1 MKLWYFADSFFFTSS
16 VFIYAE
22 KHGLEYLKQYKMFV
36 SQIPVQKRKEI
47 AAWESEYRDCCT
59 ESKRG
64 SEEMAKIYT
73 VKVVDSAKN
82 VTSVTVD
89 ANLNEPLHIIA
100 KSGDKY
106 QLINNETGRA
116 PHSVIVQRVGNDL
129 YVEFKD
135 EKSDSELIGGD
146 IPKPDLIIEEYY
158 ADSTHALVGN
168 VYGDTTY
175 DYVANV
181 DYDAV
186 EANIKTTQIPV
197 ENTAA
202 EFHLPDHNSGFLGL
216 LLAGGLIA
224 AMGGGGGGDENNA
237 PSASD
242 DRYTIDED
250 TQLTVSAGNGVL
262 SNDTDADGNSLSAAL
277 LTGPSN
283 GSLTLN
289 SDGSFTYTPNT
300 NYNGSDSFTYTVSDG
315 NGGSD
320 TATVYITVNPVND
333 LPILSPV
340 TSGSIAEVRLSGSTT
355 DSGLSG
361 TLSASDVEGDT
372 LTYGIQGGTS
382 SGGYTTLA
390 GTYGTLSVNESTGA
404 YIYTKNGTSIE
415 AMDDGETAN
424 DVFTVTVT
432 DGDDGPVTQT
442 YTVNVTGADDQP
454 TLSPVT
460 SGSISE
466 VRLSGSTTDSG
477 LSGTLSGSDVDVET
491 LTYGIQGGTSS
502 GGYTTLAGTYGT
514 LSVNESTGAYI
525 YTKNGTSIEA
535 MDDGETAN
543 DVFTVTVTDGD
554 DGPVTQT
561 YTVNVTGAD
570 DQPTLSPVTSG
581 SISEVR
587 LSGSTTDSGLSGTLS
602 GSDVDVETLT
612 YGIQGGTSSGGY
624 TTLAGTYGTLSVNE
638 STGAYIY
645 TKNGT
650 SIEAMDDGETANDV
664 FTVTVTDGD
673 DGPVTQT
680 YTVNVTGADD
690 QPTLSPVTSGS
701 ISEVRLSGSTTDS
714 GLSGTLSG
722 SDVDVETLTY
732 GIQGGTSSGGYT
744 TLAGTYGTLSVN
756 ESTGAYTYAKNDASI
771 EAMTDGE
778 TAIDVFTVTVS
789 DGDDG
794 PVTRSYSV
802 TVKGADD
809 APDAVNDTASVN
821 EDATTSNLHASLLSN
836 DTDVDHG
843 HVLDIESVNTAGT
856 IGTVNF
862 DDASNTL
869 TYAADAASQDAL
881 KVGET
886 MTDTF
891 TYTVEDEYG
900 ATDTATVTV
909 TVTGVNDAP
918 DAVNDTASVNE
929 DATTSN
935 LHASL
940 LSNDT
945 DVDHGHVLDI
955 ASVNTAGTIGTVY
968 FDDASNTLTYAA
980 DAASQDALKVG
991 ETMTDTFTYTV
1002 EDEYGAT
1009 DTATVTVTVT
1019 GVNDA
1024 PDAVNDTASVNE
1036 DATTSNLHAS
1046 LLSNDTDVD
1055 HGHVLDIASV
1065 NTAGTIGTVYFD
1077 DASNTLTY
1085 AADAASQDALKVG
1098 ETMTDTFTYTVEDEY
1113 GATDTATV
1121 TVTVTGVN
1129 DAPDAVNDTASVNED
1144 ATTSNLHASLL
1155 SNDTDVDHGHVLDIA
1170 SVNTAGTIGTVY
1182 FDDASNTLTYA
1193 ADAASQDALKVG
1205 ETMTDTFT
1213 YTVEDE
1219 YGATDTAT
1227 VTVTVTGVNDAPD
1240 AVNDTAS
1247 VNEDATTSNLHASL
1261 LSNDTDVDHGHVL
1274 DIASLNT
1281 AGTIGTVYFDDASN
1295 TLTYAAD
1302 AASQDALK
1310 VGETMTDTF
1319 TYTVEDEYGAT
1330 DTATVTVT
1338 VTGVNDAPDAVNDTA
1353 SVNEDA
1359 TTSNLHASL
1368 LSNDTDVDHGHVLDI
1383 ASVNTAGTIGTVYFD
1398 DASNT
1403 LTYAA
1408 DAASQDALKVGET
1421 MTDTFTYTVEDEY
1434 GATDTATVT
1443 VTVTGVNDAPD
1454 AVNDTAS
1461 VNEDATTSNLHASLL
1476 SNDTDV
1482 DHGHVLDIASVNTA
1496 GTIGTVYFDD
1506 ASNTLTYAADAAS
1519 QDALKVG
1526 ETMTDTFTY
1535 TVEDEYGATD
1545 TATVTVTVTGVNDA
1559 PDAVNDTAS
1568 VNEDATTSNLHAS
1581 LLSNDTDVDHGH
1593 VLDIASVNTAGTI
1606 GTVYFDDASNT
1617 LTYAADAASQDALKV
1632 GETMTDTFTYTVEDE
1647 YGATDTA
1654 TVTVTVTGVNDAPDA
1669 VNDTASVNEDAT
1681 TSNLHAS
1688 LLSNDTDVD
1697 HGHVLDIASVNTAGT
1712 IGTVYFD
1719 DASNTL
1725 TYAADAASQ
1734 DALKVGETMTDTFT
1748 YTVEDEY
1755 GATDTATVT
1764 VTVTG
1769 VNDAPDAVNDTASV
1783 NEDATTSNLHASL
1796 LSNDTDVD
1804 HGHVL
1809 DIASVNTAGTI
1820 GTVYFDDA
1828 SNTLTY
1834 AADAASQDALKVG
1847 ETMTDTFTYTVEDE
1861 YGATDTATVTVTVT
1875 GVNDAPDAVND
1886 TASVNEDATTSN
1898 LHASLLSNDTDVD
1911 HGHVLDIASVNTA
1924 GTIGTV
1930 YFDDASN
1937 TLTYAADA
1945 ASQDAL
1951 KVGETMTDTFTYT
1964 VEDEY
1969 GATDTATVTVT
1980 VTGVND
1986 APDALNDSYTFVE
1999 DTPLILTAPGV
2010 LGNDTDVDGDT
2021 LTASVLTDPS
2031 HGTLVLNTD
2040 GSFTY
2045 TPDTDYV
2052 GPDSFTYTVSDGNGG
2067 TDTATVDLNSTNVND
2082 PPVGVNDTASVD
2094 EDATTANLHA
2104 FLLSNDTDPD
2114 AGYVLDIAS
2123 VNTAGTIGT
2132 VNFDDASNTLTYAA
2146 DAASQDA
2153 LKVGETMTDTFT
2165 YTVEDEYGA
2174 TDTATVT
2181 VTVTGVNDAPD
2192 AVNDTAS
2199 VNEDATTS
2207 NLHASLLSNDTDV
2220 DHGHVLD
2227 IASVNTAGTIGTVYF
2242 DDASNTLTYAADAA
2256 SQDALKVGE
2265 TMTDTFTYTVEDEYG
2280 ATDTATVTVTVT
2292 GVNDAPDAVNDTAS
2306 VNEDATTSNLHASLL
2321 SNDTDVDHGHVL
2333 DIASVNTAG
2342 TIGTVYFDDASNTL
2356 TYAADAASQDA
2367 LKVGETMTDTF
2378 TYTVEDEYGAT
2389 DTATVTVTVTGVN
2402 DAPDAVND
2410 TASVNEDATTSNLHA
2425 SLLSNDT
2432 DVDHGHVLDIASV
2445 NTAGTIGTVY
2455 FDDASN
2461 TLTYAADAASQD
2473 ALKVGE
2479 TMTDTFTYTVEDE
2492 YGATDTATVTVT
2504 VTGVNDAPDAVNDT
2518 ASVNEDATTSNLHAS
2533 LLSNDT
2539 DVDHGHVLDIASV
2552 NTAGTIGTVYF
2563 DDASNTLTY
2572 AADAASQDALKVGE
2586 TMTDTFTYTVEDEY
2600 GATDTATV
2608 TVTVTGVNDAPDAV
2622 NDTASVNEDATTS
2635 NLHASLLSNDT
2646 DVDHGHVLDIASVNT
2661 AGTIGTVYFDDA
2673 SNTLT
2678 YAADAASQD
2687 ALKVGETMTD
2697 TFTYTVEDE
2706 YGATDTATVTVTV
2719 TGVNDAPDAVNDTA
2733 SVNEDAT
2740 TSNLHASLLS
2750 NDTDVDHGH
2759 VLDIASVNTAGTIG
2773 TVYFDDAS
2781 NTLTYAAD
2789 AASQDALKVGE
2800 TMTDTF
2806 TYTVEDEYGATDTAT
2821 VTVTVTGVNDA
2832 PDAVNDTA
2840 SVNEDATTS
2849 NLHASLLSNDTDVDH
2864 GHVLDIASV
2873 NTAGTIGTVYFDD
2886 ASNTLTYAADAA
2898 SQDALK
2904 VGETMTDT
2912 FTYTVEDEYGAT
2924 DTATVTVTVTGVN
2937 DAPDAVNDT
2946 ASVNEDA
2953 TTSNLHASL
2962 LSNDTDVDHGHVLDI
2977 ASVNTAGTIG
2987 TVYFDDASNTLTYA
3001 ADAASQDALKVGET
3015 MTDTFTYT
3023 VEDEYGATDT
3033 ATVTVTVTGV
3043 NDAPDAVNDTASVN
3057 EDATTSNLH
3066 ASLLSNDTDVDH
3078 GHVLDIASVNTAGTI
3093 GTVYFDDASNT
3104 LTYAADAASQ
3114 DALKVGETMTDTF
3127 TYTVEDE
3134 YGATD
3139 TATVT
3144 VTVTGVNDAPD
3155 AVNDTASVNEDA
3167 TTSNLHASLLSND
3180 TDVDHGHVLDIASVN
3195 TAGTIGTVY
3204 FDDAS
3209 NTLTYAADAASQDAL
3224 KVGETMTDTFT
3235 YTVEDEYGATDTA
3248 TVTVTV
3254 TGVNDAPDAVN
3265 DTASVNEDATTSN
3278 LHASLL
3284 SNDTDVDHGHV
3295 LDIASVNTAGT
3306 IGTVYF
3312 DDASNTLTYAADAA
3326 SQDAL
3331 KVGETMTDTFTYTVE
3346 DEYGATDTATVTVTV
3361 TGVND
3366 APYADPN
3373 AYSTYEDTP
3382 LITPVELSVLSDDT
3396 DIDGDTL
3403 TAVLVDDVDNGT
3415 LVLNPDGSFTYTP
3428 DHNFYGQDTFTYM
3441 AYDGTDYSNVTTVT
3455 IDVTADNH
3463 VPVIIS
3469 DSNDPVNGSDTVYLT
3484 MVENLTSVRQ
3494 FANDG
3499 TVANLHDTVTAIDG
3513 DGDKITYAIVGGD
3526 DMDKFIIN
3534 PDTGELVFLVPP
3546 NYEVPTDSNG
3556 DNVYEVIVKAS
3567 DGRGASDNQ
3576 AIYITITD
3584 AAEQGLDLT
3593 HNSLN
3598 YPAGTQV
3605 LIESHSASAVIYD
3618 IKTGDT
3624 SVGDS
3629 TRPYNLTIKGDT
3641 SGLDGTKVLFT
3652 DGSVLLTAGLNHP
3665 GGVTLHGVIR
3675 DDQLIGGPGNDTLD
3689 GEAGNDVISGSA
3701 AGIDTTSGND
3711 TMTGGRGMDL
3721 FTYYLANEGSDTIT
3735 DFTDTQDKIQ
3745 IPTSYGTP
3753 TATQSGA
3760 NTIITFSGSPTVI
3773 TLLNTDADTIT
3784 ADDFVNSHLFGSIYG
3799 GTGTGTSGK
3808 DILNGYGGD
3817 DTISAGAGNDIILG
3831 GLGNDTMTG
3840 GTGSDTFL
3848 YNLPDEGHDAITDF
3862 TNGSDIIEVPVS
3874 YGTFT
3879 ATQSGANT
3887 VITFSGSPT
3896 QITLNNVTATD
3907 IGPEDFI
3914 YHHYVETAE
3923 INVTLDGTGYNDHLE
3938 GYDGDQLINGY
3949 AGNDVMGGGVG
3960 MDILNGGAGND
3971 TLTGGTGE
3979 DIFQYSSNDGN
3990 DTITDF
3996 ANGVDLIEIPVSYG
4010 IFTATQ
4016 SGSNTVLTFT
4026 GSTTQI
4032 TLLGV
4037 NATDITA
4044 GDFINNH
4051 IFGTT
4056 GDDILTGANG
4066 VIDLI
4071 RGGTGDDTL
4080 TGGTG
4085 ADIFSYTLPNEG
4097 DDVIT
4102 DFTDGSDLIEIPSS
4116 YGLYAA
4122 TASGSDTVITFANSD
4137 TQITLTG
4144 VDSTLITS
4152 DDFRIV

>member
-1 MKLWYFADSFFFTSS
+1 M
-16 VFIYAE
+16 
-22 KHGLEYLKQYKMFV
+22 
-36 SQIPVQKRKEI
+36 KRK
-47 AAWESEYRDCCT
+47 
-59 ESKRG
+59 RG
-64 SEEMAKIYT
+64 YENMSKIYT

-82 VTSVTVD
+82 ITSVTVD

-382 SGGYTTLA
+382 SGGYATLA

-404 YIYTKNGTSIE
+404 YTYTKNDASIE
-415 AMDDGETAN
+415 AMDDGETAS
-424 DVFTVTVT
+424 DVFTVTVS
-432 DGDDGPVTQT
+432 DG
-442 YTVNVTGADDQP
+442 
-454 TLSPVT
+454 
-460 SGSISE
+460 
-466 VRLSGSTTDSG
+466 
-477 LSGTLSGSDVDVET
+477 
-491 LTYGIQGGTSS
+491 YG
-502 GGYTTLAGTYGT
+502 
-514 LSVNESTGAYI
+514 
-525 YTKNGTSIEA
+525 
-535 MDDGETAN
+535 
-543 DVFTVTVTDGD
+543 
-554 DGPVTQT
+554 
-561 YTVNVTGAD
+561 
-570 DQPTLSPVTSG
+570 
-581 SISEVR
+581 
-587 LSGSTTDSGLSGTLS
+587 
-602 GSDVDVETLT
+602 
-612 YGIQGGTSSGGY
+612 
-624 TTLAGTYGTLSVNE
+624 
-638 STGAYIY
+638 
-645 TKNGT
+645 
-650 SIEAMDDGETANDV
+650 
-664 FTVTVTDGD
+664 
-673 DGPVTQT
+673 GPVTQT

-756 ESTGAYTYAKNDASI
+756 ESTGAYTYTKNAASIEAMDDGETASDVFTVTVSDGDDGPVTQTYTVNVTGADDQPTLSPVTSGSISEVRLSGSTTDSGLSGTLSGSDVDVETLTYGIQGGTSSGGYATLAGTYGTLSVNESTGAYTYAKNDASI

-809 APDAVNDTASVN
+809 APDAVNDTAEVN
-821 EDATTSNLHASLLSN
+821 EDATTSNLHASILSN

-856 IGTVNF
+856 IGTVYF
-862 DDASNTL
+862 DDASNTLTYAADAASQDALKFGETMTDTFTYTVEDEYGATDTATVTVKVTGVNDAPDAVNDTAEVNEDATTSNLHAWILSNDTDIDNSAVLDIASVNTAGTIGTVYFNDTANTL

-968 FDDASNTLTYAA
+968 FDDAS
-980 DAASQDALKVG
+980 D
-991 ETMTDTFTYTV
+991 
-1002 EDEYGAT
+1002 
-1009 DTATVTVTVT
+1009 
-1019 GVNDA
+1019 
-1024 PDAVNDTASVNE
+1024 
-1036 DATTSNLHAS
+1036 
-1046 LLSNDTDVD
+1046 
-1055 HGHVLDIASV
+1055 
-1065 NTAGTIGTVYFD
+1065 
-1077 DASNTLTY
+1077 
-1085 AADAASQDALKVG
+1085 
-1098 ETMTDTFTYTVEDEY
+1098 
-1113 GATDTATV
+1113 
-1121 TVTVTGVN
+1121 
-1129 DAPDAVNDTASVNED
+1129 
-1144 ATTSNLHASLL
+1144 
-1155 SNDTDVDHGHVLDIA
+1155 
-1170 SVNTAGTIGTVY
+1170 
-1182 FDDASNTLTYA
+1182 
-1193 ADAASQDALKVG
+1193 
-1205 ETMTDTFT
+1205 
-1213 YTVEDE
+1213 
-1219 YGATDTAT
+1219 
-1227 VTVTVTGVNDAPD
+1227 
-1240 AVNDTAS
+1240 
-1247 VNEDATTSNLHASL
+1247 
-1261 LSNDTDVDHGHVL
+1261 
-1274 DIASLNT
+1274 
-1281 AGTIGTVYFDDASN
+1281 
-1295 TLTYAAD
+1295 
-1302 AASQDALK
+1302 
-1310 VGETMTDTF
+1310 
-1319 TYTVEDEYGAT
+1319 
-1330 DTATVTVT
+1330 
-1338 VTGVNDAPDAVNDTA
+1338 
-1353 SVNEDA
+1353 
-1359 TTSNLHASL
+1359 
-1368 LSNDTDVDHGHVLDI
+1368 
-1383 ASVNTAGTIGTVYFD
+1383 
-1398 DASNT
+1398 
-1403 LTYAA
+1403 
-1408 DAASQDALKVGET
+1408 
-1421 MTDTFTYTVEDEY
+1421 
-1434 GATDTATVT
+1434 
-1443 VTVTGVNDAPD
+1443 
-1454 AVNDTAS
+1454 
-1461 VNEDATTSNLHASLL
+1461 
-1476 SNDTDV
+1476 
-1482 DHGHVLDIASVNTA
+1482 
-1496 GTIGTVYFDD
+1496 
-1506 ASNTLTYAADAAS
+1506 
-1519 QDALKVG
+1519 
-1526 ETMTDTFTY
+1526 
-1535 TVEDEYGATD
+1535 
-1545 TATVTVTVTGVNDA
+1545 
-1559 PDAVNDTAS
+1559 
-1568 VNEDATTSNLHAS
+1568 
-1581 LLSNDTDVDHGH
+1581 
-1593 VLDIASVNTAGTI
+1593 
-1606 GTVYFDDASNT
+1606 
-1617 LTYAADAASQDALKV
+1617 
-1632 GETMTDTFTYTVEDE
+1632 
-1647 YGATDTA
+1647 
-1654 TVTVTVTGVNDAPDA
+1654 
-1669 VNDTASVNEDAT
+1669 
-1681 TSNLHAS
+1681 
-1688 LLSNDTDVD
+1688 
-1697 HGHVLDIASVNTAGT
+1697 
-1712 IGTVYFD
+1712 
-1719 DASNTL
+1719 
-1725 TYAADAASQ
+1725 
-1734 DALKVGETMTDTFT
+1734 
-1748 YTVEDEY
+1748 
-1755 GATDTATVT
+1755 
-1764 VTVTG
+1764 
-1769 VNDAPDAVNDTASV
+1769 
-1783 NEDATTSNLHASL
+1783 
-1796 LSNDTDVD
+1796 
-1804 HGHVL
+1804 
-1809 DIASVNTAGTI
+1809 
-1820 GTVYFDDA
+1820 
-1828 SNTLTY
+1828 
-1834 AADAASQDALKVG
+1834 
-1847 ETMTDTFTYTVEDE
+1847 
-1861 YGATDTATVTVTVT
+1861 
-1875 GVNDAPDAVND
+1875 
-1886 TASVNEDATTSN
+1886 
-1898 LHASLLSNDTDVD
+1898 
-1911 HGHVLDIASVNTA
+1911 
-1924 GTIGTV
+1924 
-1930 YFDDASN
+1930 
-1937 TLTYAADA
+1937 
-1945 ASQDAL
+1945 
-1951 KVGETMTDTFTYT
+1951 
-1964 VEDEY
+1964 
-1969 GATDTATVTVT
+1969 
-1980 VTGVND
+1980 
-1986 APDALNDSYTFVE
+1986 
-1999 DTPLILTAPGV
+1999 
-2010 LGNDTDVDGDT
+2010 
-2021 LTASVLTDPS
+2021 
-2031 HGTLVLNTD
+2031 
-2040 GSFTY
+2040 
-2045 TPDTDYV
+2045 
-2052 GPDSFTYTVSDGNGG
+2052 
-2067 TDTATVDLNSTNVND
+2067 
-2082 PPVGVNDTASVD
+2082 
-2094 EDATTANLHA
+2094 
-2104 FLLSNDTDPD
+2104 
-2114 AGYVLDIAS
+2114 
-2123 VNTAGTIGT
+2123 
-2132 VNFDDASNTLTYAA
+2132 
-2146 DAASQDA
+2146 
-2153 LKVGETMTDTFT
+2153 
-2165 YTVEDEYGA
+2165 
-2174 TDTATVT
+2174 
-2181 VTVTGVNDAPD
+2181 
-2192 AVNDTAS
+2192 
-2199 VNEDATTS
+2199 
-2207 NLHASLLSNDTDV
+2207 
-2220 DHGHVLD
+2220 
-2227 IASVNTAGTIGTVYF
+2227 
-2242 DDASNTLTYAADAA
+2242 
-2256 SQDALKVGE
+2256 
-2265 TMTDTFTYTVEDEYG
+2265 
-2280 ATDTATVTVTVT
+2280 
-2292 GVNDAPDAVNDTAS
+2292 
-2306 VNEDATTSNLHASLL
+2306 
-2321 SNDTDVDHGHVL
+2321 
-2333 DIASVNTAG
+2333 
-2342 TIGTVYFDDASNTL
+2342 
-2356 TYAADAASQDA
+2356 
-2367 LKVGETMTDTF
+2367 
-2378 TYTVEDEYGAT
+2378 
-2389 DTATVTVTVTGVN
+2389 
-2402 DAPDAVND
+2402 
-2410 TASVNEDATTSNLHA
+2410 
-2425 SLLSNDT
+2425 
-2432 DVDHGHVLDIASV
+2432 
-2445 NTAGTIGTVY
+2445 
-2455 FDDASN
+2455 
-2461 TLTYAADAASQD
+2461 
-2473 ALKVGE
+2473 
-2479 TMTDTFTYTVEDE
+2479 
-2492 YGATDTATVTVT
+2492 
-2504 VTGVNDAPDAVNDT
+2504 
-2518 ASVNEDATTSNLHAS
+2518 
-2533 LLSNDT
+2533 
-2539 DVDHGHVLDIASV
+2539 
-2552 NTAGTIGTVYF
+2552 
-2563 DDASNTLTY
+2563 
-2572 AADAASQDALKVGE
+2572 
-2586 TMTDTFTYTVEDEY
+2586 
-2600 GATDTATV
+2600 
-2608 TVTVTGVNDAPDAV
+2608 
-2622 NDTASVNEDATTS
+2622 
-2635 NLHASLLSNDT
+2635 
-2646 DVDHGHVLDIASVNT
+2646 
-2661 AGTIGTVYFDDA
+2661 
-2673 SNTLT
+2673 
-2678 YAADAASQD
+2678 
-2687 ALKVGETMTD
+2687 
-2697 TFTYTVEDE
+2697 
-2706 YGATDTATVTVTV
+2706 
-2719 TGVNDAPDAVNDTA
+2719 
-2733 SVNEDAT
+2733 
-2740 TSNLHASLLS
+2740 
-2750 NDTDVDHGH
+2750 
-2759 VLDIASVNTAGTIG
+2759 
-2773 TVYFDDAS
+2773 
-2781 NTLTYAAD
+2781 
-2789 AASQDALKVGE
+2789 
-2800 TMTDTF
+2800 
-2806 TYTVEDEYGATDTAT
+2806 
-2821 VTVTVTGVNDA
+2821 
-2832 PDAVNDTA
+2832 
-2840 SVNEDATTS
+2840 
-2849 NLHASLLSNDTDVDH
+2849 
-2864 GHVLDIASV
+2864 
-2873 NTAGTIGTVYFDD
+2873 
-2886 ASNTLTYAADAA
+2886 
-2898 SQDALK
+2898 
-2904 VGETMTDT
+2904 
-2912 FTYTVEDEYGAT
+2912 
-2924 DTATVTVTVTGVN
+2924 
-2937 DAPDAVNDT
+2937 
-2946 ASVNEDA
+2946 
-2953 TTSNLHASL
+2953 
-2962 LSNDTDVDHGHVLDI
+2962 
-2977 ASVNTAGTIG
+2977 
-2987 TVYFDDASNTLTYA
+2987 
-3001 ADAASQDALKVGET
+3001 
-3015 MTDTFTYT
+3015 
-3023 VEDEYGATDT
+3023 
-3033 ATVTVTVTGV
+3033 
-3043 NDAPDAVNDTASVN
+3043 
-3057 EDATTSNLH
+3057 
-3066 ASLLSNDTDVDH
+3066 
-3078 GHVLDIASVNTAGTI
+3078 
-3093 GTVYFDDASNT
+3093 
-3104 LTYAADAASQ
+3104 
-3114 DALKVGETMTDTF
+3114 
-3127 TYTVEDE
+3127 
-3134 YGATD
+3134 
-3139 TATVT
+3139 
-3144 VTVTGVNDAPD
+3144 
-3155 AVNDTASVNEDA
+3155 
-3167 TTSNLHASLLSND
+3167 
-3180 TDVDHGHVLDIASVN
+3180 
-3195 TAGTIGTVY
+3195 
-3204 FDDAS
+3204 
-3209 NTLTYAADAASQDAL
+3209 
-3224 KVGETMTDTFT
+3224 
-3235 YTVEDEYGATDTA
+3235 
-3248 TVTVTV
+3248 
-3254 TGVNDAPDAVN
+3254 
-3265 DTASVNEDATTSN
+3265 
-3278 LHASLL
+3278 
-3284 SNDTDVDHGHV
+3284 
-3295 LDIASVNTAGT
+3295 
-3306 IGTVYF
+3306 
-3312 DDASNTLTYAADAA
+3312 TLTYAADAA

-3605 LIESHSASAVIYD
+3605 LIESHSASAVIYG

-3938 GYDGDQLINGY
+3938 GYDGSQTINGY

-3990 DTITDF
+3990 DTVTDF

-4010 IFTATQ
+4010 AFTATQ
-4016 SGSNTVLTFT
+4016 SGSNTVLTFA

-4037 NATDITA
+4037 NAADITA

-4066 VIDLI
+4066 IIDLI